1 MKRGIAIHVGV
12 NHPAGTFDRL
22 SKSEGTAWK
31 LAELSFQAGYRA
43 IHVLCGPQATRRAV
57 GTLLAGTA
65 RTLCPGHTLFVSF
78 SGHGSAVPDENG
90 DERDGLDETWCLH
103 DGELVNDELAEYW
116 RLLAPGT
123 RALVVADC
131 CFAGGTVHEGERP
144 MALSGAHAPGAWDG
158 PLYLPGCGN
167 GIPCVSQRI
176 VPPGLRVPD
185 HDDGIQASVLLLAA
199 TGEAQR
205 AREGVY
211 VRHLLE
217 VWEGGAFRGSFYELH
232 HRVSDRVRRETY
244 GQDPQMLMLGAADLG
259 FPLEVA
265 FHLERPVMHG
275 ANELVLAEPR
285 RSTTKPAVW
294 CSRDPYALE

>member
-12 NHPAGTFDRL
+12 NHPAGMFDRL
-22 SKSEGTAWK
+22 SKSEETAWK
-31 LAELSFQAGYRA
+31 LAELSFQAGYRT
-43 IHVLCGPQATRRAV
+43 IHVLCGPQATREAV

-78 SGHGSAVPDENG
+78 SGHGSIVPDENG

-103 DGELVNDELAEYW
+103 DGELVDDELAGYW

-131 CFAGGTVHEGERP
+131 CFAGGIVREGERP
-144 MALSGAHAPGAWDG
+144 MTLSGAQAPGVWDG
-158 PLYLPGCGN
+158 TLYLSSCG
-167 GIPCVSQRI
+167 GIPCVAQTI

-211 VRHLLE
+211 VRHLLKI
-217 VWEGGAFRGSFYELH
+217 WDGGAFRGSFYELH
-232 HRVSDRVRRETY
+232 LRVSDRVRRETY
-244 GQDPQMLMLGAADLG
+244 GQDPQILMLGSADPG

-265 FHLERPVMHG
+265 FHLDRPVVHG
-275 ANELVLAEPR
+275 ANGIVPAGPR
-285 RSTTKPAVW
+285 RSAAEPVVC
-294 CSRDPYALE
+294 CSLEPYALE